1 MPKLLLASELGQS
14 INILPDQLGIKLE
27 GKKIAFIDNAAD
39 PYKPNV
45 PWVEA
50 DLQAFESKGAIVE
63 KIDLQDL
70 DNDQII
76 ERISQSDI
84 LHINGGSTLYLLK
97 LLQDK
102 NLLQPIRQL
111 VLQDKVIYT
120 GSSAG
125 SMIAG
130 PNLECCQVFD
140 ELGISKE
147 IANFNALNLV
157 NFVVLPHMQN
167 QLDHGEALKVI
178 QDYIR
183 PNYSYITLSDNQA
196 IWVSGNK
203 FEILNG

>member
-27 GKKIAFIDNAAD
+27 GKNVAFVDNAAD

-50 DLQAFESKGAIVE
+50 DLQAFESKGSIVE
-63 KIDLQDL
+63 KIDLQAL
-70 DNDQII
+70 DNNQII

-102 NLLQPIRQL
+102 NLVQPLRQL
-111 VLQDKVIYT
+111 ILQDKVIYT

-147 IANFNALNLV
+147 IANFNSLNLV

-167 QLDHGEALKVI
+167 QPDHDEALKVI
-178 QDYIR
+178 QNYIR

-196 IWVSGNK
+196 IWVSGGK